1 MNYRL
6 QDRVAIV
13 TGASGGIGLGIAE
26 AYAREGSKVCL
37 AARNNGA
44 LAQAASRIASA
55 GGKAIAVRTDVTS
68 EDEVAHVF
76 AETASAFG
84 QIDILV
90 NNAGV
95 SHSAPSDELSLEAW
109 RHVIDVNV
117 TGAFLCCREAMRH
130 MKPKRRGRIIN
141 IGSVAAKVPRP
152 DSVAYATSKRALE
165 GMTHSLAVD
174 GRPFGIAVSVLQP
187 GNTETPIL
195 DDWTQR
201 AEQEGV
207 MQVEDVAEVAVTMA
221 ALPDTINFFESVV
234 LPIKMPLL
242 GRG

>member
-1 MNYRL
+1 MHCKL

-26 AYAREGSKVCL
+26 AYAREGAKVCL

-44 LAQAASRIASA
+44 LDQAASRIVCA

-95 SHSAPSDELSLEAW
+95 SCSAPPDELSLEAW
-109 RHVIDVNV
+109 QRVIDVNV

>member
-1 MNYRL
+1 MNCRL

-26 AYAREGSKVCL
+26 AYAREGAKVCL

-44 LAQAASRIASA
+44 LDQAASRIASA

-84 QIDILV
+84 RIDILV

-187 GNTETPIL
+187 GNTETPIR
-195 DDWTQR
+195 DDWTQL

>member
-1 MNYRL
+1 MHCKL

-26 AYAREGSKVCL
+26 AYAREGAKVCL
-37 AARNNGA
+37 AARNNEA
-44 LAQAASRIASA
+44 LDQAASRIVCA

-68 EDEVAHVF
+68 EDEVAHAF

-95 SHSAPSDELSLEAW
+95 SCSAPPDELSLEAW
-109 RHVIDVNV
+109 QRVIDVNV

-174 GRPFGIAVSVLQP
+174 GRLFGIAVSVLQP